1 MGKGTIIS
9 SNDDGSYL
17 VTLEYDTSKIEAK
30 IARLEAK
37 ETEIEAEI
45 DRLEII
51 YNN

>member
-9 SNDDGSYL
+9 DNGDGSYL
-17 VTLEYDTSKIEAK
+17 VTLEYDTTAIAAK

-45 DRLEII
+45 DRLETV